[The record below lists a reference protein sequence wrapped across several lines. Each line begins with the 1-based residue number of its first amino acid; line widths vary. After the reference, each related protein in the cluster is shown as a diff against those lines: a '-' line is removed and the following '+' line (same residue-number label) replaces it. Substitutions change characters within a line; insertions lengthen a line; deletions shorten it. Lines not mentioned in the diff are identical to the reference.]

1 MLTTG
6 SFKIYMHT
14 HIYYYIFQVL
24 KENHV
29 LLGIVVLKFLFCTII
44 NGLFSNNGSHTFL
57 MLKKPQKH

>member
-6 SFKIYMHT
+6 SFKIYMHA

-29 LLGIVVLKFLFCTII
+29 LIGIVVLKFLFCTVIKI
-44 NGLFSNNGSHTFL
+44 FMVYFL
-57 MLKKPQKH
+57 TTEVIHF